1 MSPLSKT
8 FIATALLC
16 HVIASLIGA
25 ALAVD
30 NSYALQVRF
39 IHTHGQTIGFVAFL
53 IYGVAYHIFP
63 RFQGRPLH
71 SLPLGW
77 LHYVLST
84 AGLAALWAGRTT
96 GIVALQL
103 AGGVLS
109 AAGVLT
115 FSVNI
120 ALTIFWRPS

>member
-1 MSPLSKT
+1 MSPLSKA

-30 NSYALQVRF
+30 NSYALQVRYV
-39 IHTHGQTIGFVAFL
+39 HTHGQTIGFVAFL

-71 SLPLGW
+71 SLRMGW
-77 LHYVLST
+77 LHYALAT
-84 AGLAALWAGRTT
+84 TGLVALWAGRTA
-96 GIVALQL
+96 GITALQL
-103 AGGVLS
+103 GGGLLS
-109 AAGVLT
+109 ASGVIV
-115 FSVNI
+115 FSTNI
-120 ALTIFWRPS
+120 ALTIFGRQP